1 MKFRIN
7 INEIDLEK
15 SKKPLNEIIGIVG
28 KPFTG
33 ARQAARLRRL
43 KRIYDGPV
51 EASLGDDF
59 LAFTRGSRV
68 RPNPAAAIEDI
79 MKRVSAGKKEEI
91 LKALRDSAETGQS
104 HVIKVGENPDL
115 FIATA
120 RTPEGPRI
128 VGRARGD
135 GADVKLASEIDS
147 TFGEARFLENPISI
161 NDLPS
166 ATIVSRGG
174 PLDVDDYDILATRF
188 EQLKSDG
195 VLSDIDYD
203 DLVRRIEVRRDA
215 PRRSLSNRDVEDL
228 DSVDELEQLRNTIDQ
243 RVEAG
248 VYAADD
254 VEEIRLAIDNRIPEL
269 DLSSAEAEVFL
280 NAQRARE
287 QLLDAGVEV
296 DKIAGL
302 QTTDEVDEALNAL
315 FNLRDDLPPDEAAD
329 LEALL
334 NARRSQI
341 EAGDDLM
348 TPRDVPAPAR
358 DYTDATIE
366 DWPIREYGSKAAAQA
381 AAEAIKTTDVGWPLL
396 REMRKIGA
404 DFRYLPENAPSY
416 MEGGKRMI
424 YIVTDK
430 GSLEPIE
437 ATIARGYVKQLK
449 KSHSQLKDGFS
460 VPLSKFQTYLDEVGD
475 FAIPIPGTQLG
486 GKIGTSL
493 RLLEG
498 FINLFLAPGNTIF
511 SPAIA
516 TAMRRY
522 GASKSTIF
530 WTKGVMFYGYMA
542 FGAVSVAGAIIAKF
556 DELKQKR
563 EVLKQDTE
571 TPESFAELLYES
583 LLLVAKNETVG
594 EYLNLLDEDLV
605 DRAIKDGEIA
615 QEMINELRKINTEKP
630 AVSQF
635 TEDVK
640 GLYDFVPRGFAKYGI
655 AIPLK
660 VGIKQL
666 FGGDFGVRRTYDKE
680 DAKKSLKTIR
690 AKKEKIEVATDVAK
704 EKLAEFQAEIPT
716 SNKSRWSGFA
726 VGSSES
732 FPDVR
737 LDVYIRDYLFDEHL
751 VDNPNAWSD
760 MSDAEKIGHKKLID
774 KYIEW
779 AETIGD
785 RKLLAKAR
793 DLPMPAS
800 VGTTNRPEETTKKE
814 ESIIALPT
822 LGNLRVRIKK

>member
-147 TFGEARFLENPISI
+147 TFGGARFLENPISI

-269 DLSSAEAEVFL
+269 NLSSAEAEAFL

-315 FNLRDDLPPDEAAD
+315 FNFRDDLPPDEAAN

-341 EAGDDLM
+341 EAGDDLV

-358 DYTDATIE
+358 DSTID
-366 DWPIREYGSKAAAQA
+366 DWPIREYESKAAAQA
-381 AAEAIKTTDVGWPLL
+381 AAEAIKTTDVGYPLL
-396 REMRKIGA
+396 KEMKKIGS

-416 MEGGKRMI
+416 MEGGKRMV

-430 GSLEPIE
+430 GNLEPIE
-437 ATIARGYVKQLK
+437 ELVARGYVKQLK
-449 KSHSQLKDGFS
+449 KSNSQLKDGFS

-475 FAIPIPGTQLG
+475 FAIPKIPGSSTG

-498 FINLFLAPGNTIF
+498 FVNLFLVPGNTIF

-522 GASKSTIF
+522 GATKSQVF
-530 WTKGVMFYGYMA
+530 WTKGVLFYGYMS
-542 FGAVSVAGAIIAKF
+542 FAVVSLAGAMAAKY

-571 TPESFAELLYES
+571 TTDSVVEMFVEMLG
-583 LLLVAKNETVG
+583 LVAKNETVG

-605 DRAIKDGEIA
+605 DRAIKNGEIA

-630 AVSQF
+630 AVSQAA
-635 TEDVK
+635 EGIK
-640 GLYDFVPRGFAKYGI
+640 GFFDAIPRSFAKYGV
-655 AIPLK
+655 AIPIK
-660 VGIKQL
+660 VAVKYWI
-666 FGGDFGVRRTYDKE
+666 GGDFGVRRTYDAD
-680 DAKKSLKTIR
+680 DAKKGIKKVR
-690 AKKEKIEVATDVAK
+690 AKKEKIEVASGVAEEKMEELQFEIDGMGVDKK
-704 EKLAEFQAEIPT
+704 EWKAF
-716 SNKSRWSGFA
+716 SRGRSKTA
-726 VGSSES
+726 PELTVATMINN
-732 FPDVR
+732 
-737 LDVYIRDYLFDEHL
+737 YFDAHL
-751 VDNPNAWSD
+751 EEKWNS
-760 MSDAEKIGHKKLID
+760 MSPAEKIGHKKLID
-774 KYIEW
+774 KYIDW